1 MLLRTRA
8 TYCKSPACYNT
19 NAMRMD
25 ISQRDILI
33 WHKTV
38 ARYDRKPYTQHGIAH
53 LIGYL
58 RRCADVGELQT
69 DPYVRQWC
77 ECVKLIIKR
86 DRPEADELKLVSLYH
101 ALEQTQD

>member
-1 MLLRTRA
+1 MLLHTRA
-8 TYCKSPACYNT
+8 TCNRSPVCYNT

-33 WHKTV
+33 WHKTMT
-38 ARYDRKPYTQHGIAH
+38 RYDRKPYTQYGVTH

-58 RRCADVGELQT
+58 RRCADIGELQP
-69 DPYVRQWC
+69 DPYVNQWR

-86 DRPEADELKLVSLYH
+86 DRPETDELKLISLYH

>member
-1 MLLRTRA
+1 
-8 TYCKSPACYNT
+8 
-19 NAMRMD
+19 MRMD

-33 WHKTV
+33 WHKTI
-38 ARYDRKPYTQHGIAH
+38 ARYNRKPYTQYGAAH
-53 LIGYL
+53 LLGYL